1 MTNDPSNSPKSM
13 MAFLKELAATVNTEV
28 LEPKEQLQIEIS
40 EISEAGYC
48 AGWTRDIEF
57 YLWKIV
63 LNGLETEFGIKTITE
78 QEIAN
83 LRTLAEQSGGWWR
96 WSDEENKE
104 VFIGLD
110 EWQTIYRQ
118 FLEKQSG

>member
-57 YLWKIV
+57 YLWKII
-63 LNGLETEFGIKTITE
+63 LDGSETEFGVKTISK

-83 LRTLAEQSGGWWR
+83 LRTLAEQSGG
-96 WSDEENKE
+96 
-104 VFIGLD
+104 
-110 EWQTIYRQ
+110 
-118 FLEKQSG
+118 